1 MERQRSFKMAE
12 QFDVV
17 VIGAG
22 PAGYHAAIRAAQLG
36 MKVACIDAALG
47 KDGKP
52 ALGGTCL
59 RVGCIPS
66 KALLDSSRQF
76 WNLQHLFGDHGIT
89 AKDPKMDVG
98 IMIGRKDKIV
108 KQFTSGIAM
117 LFKANKVTAY
127 YGFGQLQPGNIVK
140 VKLHDGSAVELK
152 GTNVVLAAGSDSIEL
167 PFAKFDGETIVD
179 NVGALDFTSVPK
191 RLAVIGAGV
200 IGLELGSVWKRLGAE
215 VTVLEALP
223 DFLALVDAEVAKVA
237 LKEFRKQGLDIKL
250 GAKVS
255 KAEIKS
261 GSKKATEVHITYA
274 DSEGEKQLVVDKL
287 LVAVGR
293 KAASKGLLADGTGVK
308 LTDRGVIEV
317 DEHCHTGVDGVW
329 AIGDCVRGPML
340 AHKGFEEGIAV
351 AELIAGL
358 PGHVN
363 LDTIPWVIYTEPEIA
378 WVGKSEQQ
386 LKDEGVPYKT
396 GSFPFAAL
404 GRAVAMGETAG
415 FVKVIAHAETDRVL
429 AMHLVGVGVSE
440 LVHEGVLT
448 MEFNGS
454 ADDLA
459 RICHAHPT
467 LSESIHDAA
476 MAVDKRAIHKVN

>member
-1 MERQRSFKMAE
+1 MSE

-76 WNLQHLFGDHGIT
+76 WNMGHLFGEHGISFKD
-89 AKDPKMDVG
+89 AKIDVEA
-98 IMIGRKDKIV
+98 MVGRKDKIV
-108 KQFTSGIAM
+108 KQFTGGIAM
-117 LFKANKVTAY
+117 LFKANKITPY
-127 YGFGQLQPGNIVK
+127 YGFGELQAGNVVK
-140 VKLHDGSAVELK
+140 VKQHDGSVVELK
-152 GTNVVLAAGSDSIEL
+152 GTNVILAAGSDSIEL
-167 PFAKFDGETIVD
+167 PFAKFDGATIVD
-179 NVGALDFTSVPK
+179 NVGALDFSEVPK

-215 VTVLEALP
+215 VTILEALP
-223 DFLALVDAEVAKVA
+223 DFLALADAEVAKTA
-237 LKEFRKQGLDIKL
+237 LKEFKKQGLDIKL

-255 KAEIKS
+255 K
-261 GSKKATEVHITYA
+261 TEVTGKGKKQEVVVTYA
-274 DSEGEKQLVVDKL
+274 DGEGEKSLTVDKL

-293 KAASKGLLADGTGVK
+293 RAATKGLLAEGTGVK
-308 LTDRGVIEV
+308 VNERGQIEV
-317 DEHCHTGVDGVW
+317 DAHCHTGVDGVW

-363 LDTIPWVIYTEPEIA
+363 FDTIPWVIYTEPEIA
-378 WVGKSEQQ
+378 WVGKTEQQ
-386 LKDEGVPYKT
+386 LKAEDVPYKT
-396 GSFPFAAL
+396 GSFPFAAI
-404 GRAVAMGETAG
+404 GRAVAMGEPAG

-429 AMHLVGVGVSE
+429 GLHLVGVGVSE
-440 LVHEGVLT
+440 LVHEGVLA

-467 LSESIHDAA
+467 LSEAIHDAA
-476 MAVDKRAIHKVN
+476 MAVNKRAIHKAN

>member
-1 MERQRSFKMAE
+1 MSE
-12 QFDVV
+12 QHFDVV

-36 MKVACIDAALG
+36 LKTACIDAALG

-76 WNLQHLFGDHGIT
+76 WNMGHLFGEHGISFKD
-89 AKDPKMDVG
+89 AKIDVEA
-98 IMIGRKDKIV
+98 MVGRKDKIV
-108 KQFTSGIAM
+108 KQFTGGIAM
-117 LFKANKVTAY
+117 LFKANKITPF
-127 YGFGQLQPGNIVK
+127 YGFAQLQPGNIVK
-140 VKLHDGSAVELK
+140 VKQHEGEEIALK
-152 GTNVVLAAGSDSIEL
+152 GTNVILAAGSDSIEL
-167 PFAKFDGETIVD
+167 PFAKFDGESIVD
-179 NVGALDFTSVPK
+179 NVGALDFTEVPK
-191 RLAVIGAGV
+191 RMAVIGAGV

-215 VTVLEALP
+215 VTILEAMP
-223 DFLALVDAEVAKVA
+223 AFLAAVDAEVAKTA
-237 LKEFRKQGLDIKL
+237 AKEFKKQGLDIKL

-255 KAEIKS
+255 K
-261 GSKKATEVHITYA
+261 TEVVGKGKKKEVVVTYTDA
-274 DSEGEKQLVVDKL
+274 AGEQTLTVDKL

-293 KAASKGLLADGTGVK
+293 RAATNGLIAEGTGVK
-308 LTDRGVIEV
+308 LNARGQIEV
-317 DEHCHTGVDGVW
+317 DAHCHTGVDGVW

-363 LDTIPWVIYTEPEIA
+363 FDTIPWVIYTEPEIA
-378 WVGKSEQQ
+378 WVGKNEQELQ
-386 LKDEGVPYKT
+386 AEGVPYKA
-396 GSFPFAAL
+396 GSFPFAAI
-404 GRAVAMGETAG
+404 GRAVAMGEPAG

-429 AMHLVGVGVSE
+429 GLHLVGVGVSE

-467 LSESIHDAA
+467 LSEAIHDAA
-476 MAVDKRAIHKVN
+476 MAVSKRAIHKAN

>member
-1 MERQRSFKMAE
+1 MAE
-12 QFDVV
+12 QYDVV

-66 KALLDSSRQF
+66 KALLDSTHQF
-76 WNLQHLFGDHGIT
+76 WNMQHQFADHGIGF
-89 AKDPKMDVG
+89 KDAAIDVPA
-98 IMIGRKDKIV
+98 MVARKDKIV
-108 KQFTSGIAM
+108 KQFTGGIGM
-117 LFKANKVTAY
+117 LFKANKITPY
-127 YGFGQLQPGNIVK
+127 YGFGELQPGNLVK
-140 VKLHDGSAVELK
+140 VTQHDESVVELK
-152 GTNVVLAAGSDSIEL
+152 GTNVIIAAGSDSIEL
-167 PFAKFDGETIVD
+167 PFAKFDGEAIVD
-179 NVGALDFTSVPK
+179 NVGALDFTEVPK

-215 VTVLEALP
+215 VVILEALP
-223 DFLALVDAEVAKVA
+223 DFLAAADAEVAKA
-237 LKEFRKQGLDIKL
+237 AAKEYKKEGLDIRL

-255 KAEIKS
+255 KAEVTGKGKKKEVAISYTDAS
-261 GSKKATEVHITYA
+261 GEQS
-274 DSEGEKQLVVDKL
+274 LVVDKL

-293 KAASKGLLADGTGVK
+293 RAATKGLLAEGTGVK
-308 LTDRGVIEV
+308 LTDRGQIEV
-317 DEHCHTGVDGVW
+317 DAHCHTGVDGVW
-329 AIGDCVRGPML
+329 AVGDCVRGPML

-363 LDTIPWVIYTEPEIA
+363 FDTIPYVIYTAPEIA
-378 WVGKSEQQ
+378 WVGKTEQQ
-386 LKDEGVPYKT
+386 LKAEGIPYKA
-396 GSFPFAAL
+396 GSFPFAAV
-404 GRAVAMGETAG
+404 GRAVAMGEPVG
-415 FVKVIAHAETDRVL
+415 FVKVLAHAETDRVL
-429 AMHLVGVGVSE
+429 GLHLIGPSVSE

-448 MEFNGS
+448 MEFSGS

-467 LSESIHDAA
+467 LSEAIHDAA
-476 MAVDKRAIHKVN
+476 MAVSKRAIHKAN

>member
-1 MERQRSFKMAE
+1 MSE

-59 RVGCIPS
+59 RVGCVPS
-66 KALLDSSRQF
+66 KALLDSSRQY
-76 WNLQHLFGDHGIT
+76 WNMSHLFGDHGIT
-89 AKDPKMDVG
+89 FKDAKIDVEA
-98 IMIGRKDKIV
+98 MVGRKDKIV
-108 KQFTSGIAM
+108 KQFTGGIAM
-117 LFKANKVTAY
+117 LFKANKITPY
-127 YGFGQLQPGNIVK
+127 YGFGQLQPGNVVK
-140 VKLHDGSAVELK
+140 VKQHDGSEVELK
-152 GTNVVLAAGSDSIEL
+152 GTNVIIASGSDSIEL
-167 PFAKFDGETIVD
+167 PFAKFDNEYIVD
-179 NVGALDFTSVPK
+179 NVGALDFTEVPK

-215 VTVLEALP
+215 VVILEALP
-223 DFLALVDAEVAKVA
+223 DFLAAADTEIARVAA
-237 LKEFRKQGLDIKL
+237 KEFKKQGLDIRL

-255 KAEIKS
+255 KTDITGK
-261 GSKKATEVHITYA
+261 GKKKEVVVTYSDA
-274 DSEGEKQLVVDKL
+274 DGEKTLTVDKL

-308 LTDRGVIEV
+308 LTERGQIEV
-317 DEHCHTGVDGVW
+317 DDHCHTGVDGVW

-363 LDTIPWVIYTEPEIA
+363 FDTVPWVIYTEPEIA
-378 WVGKSEQQ
+378 WVGKTEQQ
-386 LKDEGVPYKT
+386 LKAEGVPYKVGT
-396 GSFPFAAL
+396 FPFAAIA
-404 GRAVAMGETAG
+404 RAVAMGEPAG
-415 FVKVIAHAETDRVL
+415 LVKVIAHEETDL
-429 AMHLVGVGVSE
+429 ILGLHAVGVGVSE
-440 LVHEGVLT
+440 LVHEGVIA
-448 MEFNGS
+448 MEFKGS

-467 LSESIHDAA
+467 LSEAIHDAA
-476 MAVDKRAIHKVN
+476 MAVHKRSIHKAN

>member
-1 MERQRSFKMAE
+1 MSE
-12 QFDVV
+12 QQQYDVV

-36 MKVACIDAALG
+36 MKVACVDAALG

-66 KALLDSSRQF
+66 KALLDSSRQY
-76 WNLQHLFGDHGIT
+76 WNMGHLFGEHGIT
-89 AKDPKMDVG
+89 FKDAKIDVNA
-98 IMIGRKDKIV
+98 MVGRKDKIV
-108 KQFTSGIAM
+108 KQFTGGIAM
-117 LFKANKVTAY
+117 LFKANKITPY
-127 YGFGQLQPGNIVK
+127 YGFAQLQPGNVVK
-140 VKLHDGSAVELK
+140 VAQHEGGDVELK
-152 GTNVVLAAGSDSIEL
+152 AANVILAPGSDSIEL

-179 NVGALDFTSVPK
+179 NVGALDFTDVPQ

-215 VTVLEALP
+215 VTILEALP
-223 DFLALVDAEVAKVA
+223 DFLAAADAEVAKTA
-237 LKEFRKQGLDIKL
+237 AKEFKKQGLDIKL

-255 KAEIKS
+255 K
-261 GSKKATEVHITYA
+261 TEVVGKDQKKEVVVSYTDASGEQSIT
-274 DSEGEKQLVVDKL
+274 VDKL

-293 KAASKGLLADGTGVK
+293 RAATGGLLADGTGVK
-308 LTDRGVIEV
+308 LNERGQIEV
-317 DEHCHTGVDGVW
+317 DAHCHTGVNGVW
-329 AIGDCVRGPML
+329 AIGDAVRGPML

-363 LDTIPWVIYTEPEIA
+363 FDTIPWVIYTEPEIA
-378 WVGKSEQQ
+378 WVGKTEQQ
-386 LKDEGVPYKT
+386 LKAEGIPYKA
-396 GSFPFAAL
+396 GSFPFAAV
-404 GRAVAMGETAG
+404 GRAVAMAEPAG
-415 FVKVIAHAETDRVL
+415 FVKVLAHAETDRVL
-429 AMHLVGVGVSE
+429 GLHLVGVNVSE

-448 MEFNGS
+448 MEFSGS

-467 LSESIHDAA
+467 LSEAIHDAA
-476 MAVDKRAIHKVN
+476 MAVSKRAIHKAN

>member
-1 MERQRSFKMAE
+1 MAE

-76 WNLQHLFGDHGIT
+76 WNMGHIFGDHGISF
-89 AKDPKMDVG
+89 KDAKMDVEA
-98 IMIGRKDKIV
+98 MVGRKDKIV
-108 KQFTSGIAM
+108 KQFTGGIAM

-127 YGFGQLQPGNIVK
+127 YGFATLHADRLVK
-140 VKLHDGSAVELK
+140 VKQHDGSEIELT
-152 GTNVVLAAGSDSIEL
+152 GTNVIIAAGSDSIEL

-179 NVGALDFTSVPK
+179 NVGALDFTEVPK

-215 VTVLEALP
+215 VVILEALP
-223 DFLALVDAEVAKVA
+223 DFLAAADAEASKTA
-237 LKEFRKQGLDIKL
+237 LKEFRKQGLDIRL

-255 KAEIKS
+255 KAEVTGK
-261 GSKKATEVHITYA
+261 GKKKEVALTFA
-274 DSEGEKQLVVDKL
+274 DKDGEQTLTVDKL

-293 KAASKGLLADGTGVK
+293 KAASKGLLAEGSGVK
-308 LTDRGVIEV
+308 LTDRGQIEV
-317 DEHCHTGVDGVW
+317 DAHCHTGVDGVW
-329 AIGDCVRGPML
+329 AVGDCVRGPML

-363 LDTIPWVIYTEPEIA
+363 FDTIPWVIYTEPEIA
-378 WVGKSEQQ
+378 WVGKTEQQ
-386 LKDEGVPYKT
+386 LKDEGIPYKA
-396 GSFPFAAL
+396 GSFPFAAN
-404 GRAVAMGETAG
+404 GRAVAMSEPAG

-429 AMHLVGVGVSE
+429 GMHLVGANVSE

-448 MEFNGS
+448 MEFSGS

-459 RICHAHPT
+459 RICHAHPS
-467 LSESIHDAA
+467 LSEVVHDAA
-476 MAVDKRAIHKVN
+476 MAVDKRAIHKAN